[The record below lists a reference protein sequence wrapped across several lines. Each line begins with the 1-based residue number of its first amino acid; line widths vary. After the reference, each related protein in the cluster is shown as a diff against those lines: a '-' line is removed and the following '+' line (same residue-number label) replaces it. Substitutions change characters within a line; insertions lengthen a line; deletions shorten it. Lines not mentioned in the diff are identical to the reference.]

1 MQREAETGQGSI
13 LGADEGLGMG
23 RDENAAEAK
32 LTGTAMAINAKPG
45 TAVRYMGPRGG
56 SDVDKSTAER
66 WLVKGRVYTVERTDI
81 DRWSTAV
88 WLRSFYDHS
97 FNVVFFDEVEPE
109 QFFLCESCDRPV
121 ADTAGFNFRQ
131 HEGRCVGCYRN
142 HLALRRE
149 VQIEANKG
157 YFDNPPINDVLCA
170 ADVLL
175 ARLDR
180 DAKGQVHPE
189 IKYAVLVQVMRSIA
203 TEQVG
208 ASASVKALALAALE
222 VCCE

>member
-1 MQREAETGQGSI
+1 MQRETETGQGSI

-32 LTGTAMAINAKPG
+32 ITGVRKLFDGTHVVEYADGPPPTIWQAQNAISNAALGLPFK
-45 TAVRYMGPRGG
+45 
-56 SDVDKSTAER
+56 
-66 WLVKGRVYTVERTDI
+66 
-81 DRWSTAV
+81 
-88 WLRSFYDHS
+88 
-97 FNVVFFDEVEPE
+97 
-109 QFFLCESCDRPV
+109 
-121 ADTAGFNFRQ
+121 AG
-131 HEGRCVGCYRN
+131 H
-142 HLALRRE
+142 
-149 VQIEANKG
+149 
-157 YFDNPPINDVLCA
+157 FDNPPINDVLCA

-180 DAKGQVHPE
+180 DAKGQVHRE